1 MAFTRVEAEMF
12 KVSSVLHEPLYCF
25 LSSLKSLSSTFCSYV
40 FSNFSFKRK
49 NILFWFCFLV
59 PPGVIQ
65 NGARVLSRGIF
76 PGARPLPINPIGS
89 MAVAVR

>member
-1 MAFTRVEAEMF
+1 MF
-12 KVSSVLHEPLYCF
+12 SQLIEKLKFHILLLCF
-25 LSSLKSLSSTFCSYV
+25 C
-40 FSNFSFKRK
+40 NFSFKRK

>member
-1 MAFTRVEAEMF
+1 MRCW
-12 KVSSVLHEPLYCF
+12 KVSSALHKPLRCF
-25 LSSLKSLSSTFCSYV
+25 LNSLKSLTSTFCSHTLLMSSLKEKIY
-40 FSNFSFKRK
+40 S
-49 NILFWFCFLV
+49 FCFLV

-76 PGARPLPINPIGS
+76 PGARPLPISPIGS

>member
-1 MAFTRVEAEMF
+1 MLEGKQCSTQASPMF
-12 KVSSVLHEPLYCF
+12 SQFIEKLNFHVLLTHF
-25 LSSLKSLSSTFCSYV
+25 ADV
-40 FSNFSFKRK
+40 FFKRK
-49 NILFWFCFLV
+49 NKSFCFLV

-76 PGARPLPINPIGS
+76 PGARPLPISPIGS